1 MATNVHRE
9 PLTVVSD
16 LKHLCSSRTNQEC
29 LARLVKIDGSHLRSP
44 RCRDSAQT
52 AEVNCSKLLH
62 YPFTI
67 ILLISAPDDQL
78 AIAASRDDFGLLLD
92 AHDLPD
98 CSAVCLVGPLE
109 SRPLPLKYLAC
120 FVACET
126 HRPTALVVKG
136 ISATKMLLYLLFG
149 SAPELPEDTLLGGD
163 VLTSDREEL
172 SCSWTHSHELR
183 LGLPGGR
190 QHLVRAS
197 PYSAE

>member
-9 PLTVVSD
+9 PLTVVAD

-29 LARLVKIDGSHLRSP
+29 LARLVKIDGGHLRSP
-44 RCRDSAQT
+44 RWRDSAIELFKAHA

-62 YPFTI
+62 FKLR

-78 AIAASRDDFGLLLD
+78 AIAASRDDFGLVLD

-98 CSAVCLVGPLE
+98 SSAVCLVGHLE
-109 SRPLPLKYLAC
+109 GRPLPLKYLAS

-126 HRPTALVVKG
+126 HHPTKG
-136 ISATKMLLYLLFG
+136 ISATKMLLGF
-149 SAPELPEDTLLGGD
+149 APVLPEDTFLGGD
-163 VLTSDREEL
+163 VLASDREEL
-172 SCSWTHSHELR
+172 SCSCAHSHELR

-190 QHLVRAS
+190 QHLIWAS
-197 PYSAE
+197 PHSAE

>member
-9 PLTVVSD
+9 PLTIVAD

-29 LARLVKIDGSHLRSP
+29 LARLVKIDGGHLRSP
-44 RCRDSAQT
+44 RWRDSAQT

-62 YPFTI
+62 FKLS

-78 AIAASRDDFGLLLD
+78 AIAASRDDFGLVLD

-98 CSAVCLVGPLE
+98 SSAVCLVGRLE
-109 SRPLPLKYLAC
+109 GRPLPLKYLAS

-126 HRPTALVVKG
+126 HRPTKG
-136 ISATKMLLYLLFG
+136 ISATKMLLG
-149 SAPELPEDTLLGGD
+149 SASVLPEDTFLGGD

-172 SCSWTHSHELR
+172 SCSCAHSHELR
-183 LGLPGGR
+183 LGRPGGR
-190 QHLVRAS
+190 QHLIWAS
-197 PYSAE
+197 PHSAE